1 MDLLQRHRRP
11 EITDYKNV
19 SIFVHDMIAWKKAA
33 DPGFSVRRAAERLQ
47 TCSPTLISLI
57 ARGQRKLSPERV
69 ADLAQLLGL
78 SSAEQNALF
87 LLSGGEIPRS
97 KVHSSTAAKLKEHAP
112 RRIVRS
118 GLFKPWFHL
127 YLWEAARLPGF
138 RLDAF
143 ALFELLRGIAS
154 PVALGKSVRYLLKE
168 GFLRRSLDGRIVPD
182 HPTLETADESANDQ
196 IQQLH
201 MRSLQLAA
209 RLVGEIPVPEREA
222 GLVLMSLSPDAFQKL
237 KLILKEFNETL
248 TRFSEDNAGGDCLYQ
263 VVVNA
268 VPVSVR
274 PQPEGEGRS

>member
-1 MDLLQRHRRP
+1 M
-11 EITDYKNV
+11 
-19 SIFVHDMIAWKKAA
+19 FVHDMIAWKKSA

-47 TCSPTLISLI
+47 TFSPTLVSLI

-69 ADLAQLLGL
+69 ADFAQLLGL
-78 SSAEQNALF
+78 SSAEQIALF
-87 LLSGGEIPRS
+87 YLSGGKSPQSEEPSAAGATS
-97 KVHSSTAAKLKEHAP
+97 KKHAP

-127 YLWEAARLPGF
+127 HLWEAARLPAF
-138 RLDAF
+138 RADAF

-168 GFLRRSLDGRIVPD
+168 GFLRRTLDGSIVPD
-182 HPTLETADESANDQ
+182 HPTLETADESANEQ

-201 MRSLQLAA
+201 MRSLHLAA

-222 GLVLMSLSPDAFQKL
+222 GLVLMTLSPEGFQKL
-237 KLILKEFNETL
+237 KAILKEFNETL
-248 TRFSEDNAGGDCLYQ
+248 AQFSEDNAGGDCLYQ
-263 VVVNA
+263 VLVNA

-274 PQPEGEGRS
+274 PQPESRS